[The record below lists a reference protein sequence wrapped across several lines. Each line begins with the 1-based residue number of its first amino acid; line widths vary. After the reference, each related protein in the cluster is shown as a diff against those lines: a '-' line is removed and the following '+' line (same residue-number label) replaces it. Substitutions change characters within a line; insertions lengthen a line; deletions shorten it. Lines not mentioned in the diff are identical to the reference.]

1 MLSRDQT
8 PTVSPMPDGRGW
20 RAATVA
26 VVVAF
31 LLMWYAAWASPA
43 VAATRVTLAFAGDLL
58 MHVPIGGG
66 EYDPSTGRYDFGA
79 VFAPIAPYLSEADYT
94 VANLETRLAGAAHGY
109 HGYPSFNTPDD
120 LAPAL
125 RAAGIDALGTANNHS
140 LDMGWEGVVR
150 TLDVLDGAGLR
161 HAGTARSPAE
171 RDAPCL
177 VDVGGVRVALLNY
190 TDYLNGIP
198 LPSGRPYAVNVLSV
212 AAVATEAA
220 RARAAGAELVVAFVH
235 WGSEYQRTPSPSQ
248 TSVAP
253 ALIDAGVD
261 LIVGHH
267 PHVVQPIA
275 RVRGSSGREGF
286 VAYSLGNFVSAQ
298 RSDYRDCGLLLFVDV
313 LEDGAGARVTGLRY
327 LPVYVQKTWAG
338 GRTRYRVLPVHPDL
352 PSGGDLPVSSSE
364 RWRMGQV
371 WEELTAQLGGA
382 GGSGGGGGGD
392 GGVPGVV
399 PYQPRTYDE
408 AALALVDRGVMH
420 GYPNGDLG
428 LQNPAWRQQFAKM
441 VVLALGIP
449 VSEADVCPFADVEV
463 GGAGTLYPDNYV
475 AAAAEA
481 GVIRGTDTGVFEPR
495 ADVTRIQAVVMVTRR
510 LETLAPGVLTEA
522 PSGPGAPRS
531 TWGGHL
537 SGDHLVAAARAEAAG
552 LLDGLPL
559 AGLDPWS
566 PMPRGELAQLLWNC
580 LRLVPAEAGEG

>member
-1 MLSRDQT
+1 MLSRVHA
-8 PTVSPMPDGRGW
+8 PMVSLMADGR
-20 RAATVA
+20 RRTAAAVA
-26 VVVAF
+26 VVVV
-31 LLMWYAAWASPA
+31 LLIAWFAAVAAPA
-43 VAATRVTLAFAGDLL
+43 AAATRVTLGFAGDLL
-58 MHVPIGGG
+58 MHVPIGAG
-66 EYDPSTGRYDFGA
+66 EYDSSTGRYDFGA

-94 VANLETRLAGAAHGY
+94 VANLETRLAGAARGY

-125 RAAGIDALGTANNHS
+125 RAAGIDAFGTANNHS
-140 LDMGWEGVVR
+140 LDMGWDGVVR

-177 VDVGGVRVALLNY
+177 IDVGGVCIALLNY

-235 WGSEYQRTPSPSQ
+235 WGSEYQRAPSPSQ
-248 TSVAP
+248 TSLAL

-275 RVRGSSGREGF
+275 RVRGASGREGF
-286 VAYSLGNFVSAQ
+286 VAYSLGNFISAQ
-298 RSDYRDCGLLLFVDV
+298 RSRYRDSGLLLYADV
-313 LEDGAGARVTGLRY
+313 LEDAAGARVTGLRY
-327 LPVYVQKTWAG
+327 LPVYVQKTWSG
-338 GRTRYRVLPVHPDL
+338 GRTRYRVLPVHPDV
-352 PSGGDLPVSSSE
+352 PPGSDLGVSSSE

-371 WEELTAQLGGA
+371 WDELTAQLGGA
-382 GGSGGGGGGD
+382 GDSDGGRAGG

-408 AALALVDRGVMH
+408 AAMALVDRGVMQ

-428 LQNPAWRQQFAKM
+428 LWDPAWRQQFAKM
-441 VVLALGIP
+441 VVLTLGIP
-449 VSEADVCPFADVEV
+449 VSEADVCPFADVEA
-463 GGAGTLYPDNYV
+463 GGAATLYPDNYI
-475 AAAAEA
+475 AAATGA
-481 GVIRGTDTGVFEPR
+481 GIIRGTDPGVFEPR
-495 ADVTRIQAVVMVTRR
+495 ADVTRIQAVAMVTRGLDR
-510 LETLAPGVLTEA
+510 AAPGVLA
-522 PSGPGAPRS
+522 PAGAAPGAPPS

-552 LLDGLPL
+552 LLAGLPL

-580 LRLVPAEAGEG
+580 LRLVPAEAASR